1 MNIVQVTAETLP
13 LYRQALATLMI
24 DAVKNNMTSAFQ
36 RSQGMQQY
44 QDAERYFHSL
54 RNQMARHELLLW
66 IAVLESVVVGSV
78 QLNICQRPDGQNR
91 AEVLQLLVH
100 SSAQREGIG
109 RRLMQTLEHK
119 AESYQRGLLYLDVIA
134 GSAAEN
140 FYRAHGYHYLGE
152 LPDYALCAD
161 GHPHPGAIYYKRLR
175 TSPAENVATS
185 Y

>member
-1 MNIVQVTAETLP
+1 MNIVQLTAETLP
-13 LYRQALATLMI
+13 LYRQALAALMVE
-24 DAVKNNMTSAFQ
+24 AVKNNMTSTFQ
-36 RSQGMQQY
+36 HSQKMQQY

-54 RNQMARHELLLW
+54 RNKMARHELLLW
-66 IAVLESVVVGSV
+66 IAVIDSVVVGSV

-100 SSAQREGIG
+100 SNAQREGIG

-134 GSAAEN
+134 DSAEEI
-140 FYRAHGYHYLGE
+140 FYRAHGYRYLGE